1 MQLRLHAQAASGEM
15 IPLVLGG
22 IAGAAWMLVFF
33 GDIAHADD
41 CLRYVKE
48 VKNFVAIPKDLLED
62 CMRTGSV
69 QAIITAI
76 LGASGGGMIAIAVN
90 KGLKGAA
97 DGEKQKPVS
106 NESATGKPTDYTPVF
121 ENDFCSKCGEPLGE
135 MTPGGRCRNCN
146 TKNAVT
152 NVGKCPRCGKF
163 INLDGGECGACGGTF
178 TRPARTPPPDT
189 PTADPPKDF
198 SPVFDNDFCFNCGE
212 PLGDM
217 TPGGRCRNC
226 SAKNAV
232 TNVGKCPRCGKYIN
246 LDNGDCVACGAV
258 FEPPAQTPPP
268 DKATSGPPT
277 DYTQVF
283 ENDTC
288 TNCGAA
294 LGDMTPGVRC
304 SSCSAQNQVTNV
316 G

>member
-1 MQLRLHAQAASGEM
+1 MDSGNATGAAAGRSEPYHVRRLRGGNRSAGIRSCAGHVSEVRRKECRKEILHVMWGEARSVMRSRLRAHVGSSQM

-22 IAGAAWMLVFF
+22 IAGAAWMLLFF

-178 TRPARTPPPDT
+178 TR
-189 PTADPPKDF
+189 
-198 SPVFDNDFCFNCGE
+198 
-212 PLGDM
+212 
-217 TPGGRCRNC
+217 
-226 SAKNAV
+226 
-232 TNVGKCPRCGKYIN
+232 
-246 LDNGDCVACGAV
+246 
-258 FEPPAQTPPP
+258 
-268 DKATSGPPT
+268 
-277 DYTQVF
+277 
-283 ENDTC
+283 
-288 TNCGAA
+288 
-294 LGDMTPGVRC
+294 
-304 SSCSAQNQVTNV
+304 
-316 G
+316 